1 MLAIRMQRV
10 GRKKL
15 AQYRLIVQDSHR
27 QPTSGKVVANLGSY
41 NPHTKVAVLK
51 VEDIERY
58 LSNGAQPSERAVR
71 LLAFN
76 KVKMPDWVKQPTNK
90 KAREIRNPDKLRKN
104 QPIEEKSVEPEV
116 TEEAIA
122 EEAPAEAEVAETPAV
137 DEPTPAEEP
146 KVEEAPAEAEA
157 SEAEPEAKKPAE

>member
-51 VEDIERY
+51 VGDIERY

-76 KVKMPDWVKQPTNK
+76 KVKLPKWVKQPTNK

-104 QPIEEKSVEPEV
+104 QPAEEVTAEPEV
-116 TEEAIA
+116 AEAVV
-122 EEAPAEAEVAETPAV
+122 EEAPAEAEVAETPA
-137 DEPTPAEEP
+137 EAPAPAEEP
-146 KVEEAPAEAEA
+146 KAEGTPAEAEA
-157 SEAEPEAKKPAE
+157 PETEPEAEKSAE